1 MNRFWRALALAGAGC
16 LAAETA
22 QAEPVKIA
30 IIETLSGG
38 QAAVGKMFLTAI
50 NYGLIKLN
58 GDKVWPDGIKVLEY
72 DNQGGPSEAADKLKA
87 AINDGAHIIVQGAS
101 SAIGG
106 QITDDVRK
114 HNLRNPGK
122 EIMYFNVG
130 AEAMEFTGSRCHF
143 YHFRWNG
150 NAEIRLRAL
159 LTAMRDA
166 KALGSKVYVIG
177 QNYSWG
183 HDVQRLVKEYAKFGG
198 YTVVGDVI
206 HDVNKI
212 QDFAPYVAKIKETG
226 PDTVITG
233 NWSSDL
239 LLLMKAAGDS
249 GLKVRFATYWM
260 DQPGNVANAGA
271 TAIGHFNVSSFYPE
285 ANGDATARF
294 ADDFKAKMG
303 QYPVFIQGHTVHG
316 IWGLGEALKKL
327 KAGRRQAQR
336 QAARLR
342 HGDRQLQHQHG
353 AGRHAQGGSPGVAP
367 AGGGHR
373 LEGGQVQGGRH
384 RYGLQAAPPHI
395 RARGG
400 EPGAANLQDGAPGRL
415 RPPPSPG
422 AHTGA
427 PGQPAEGAPA
437 LPVHHLAERL
447 AWNSWS
453 SRC

>member
-1 MNRFWRALALAGAGC
+1 MKEFWTALVLAGVSFVVPW
-16 LAAETA
+16 TA

-38 QAAVGKMFLTAI
+38 QAPVGKMFLTAI
-50 NYGLIKLN
+50 NYALIKLK
-58 GDKVWPDGIKVLEY
+58 DEKVWPDGIVVLEY
-72 DNQGGPSEAADKLKA
+72 DNQGGPSEAADKVKA
-87 AINDGAHIIVQGAS
+87 AINDGAHIIIQGAS

-106 QITDDVRK
+106 QITEDVRK

-122 EIMYFNVG
+122 EVIYFNVG
-130 AEAMEFTGSRCHF
+130 AEAMEFTGSKCHF

-159 LTAMRDA
+159 LTAMKDT
-166 KALGSKVYVIG
+166 KTLGTRVYVIG

-183 HDVQRLVKEYAKFGG
+183 HDVERLVKEYAKFGN

-212 QDFAPYVAKIKETG
+212 QDFAPYVAQIKEAN

-249 GLKVRFATYWM
+249 GLRVRFATYWM

-285 ANGDATARF
+285 ANGEATAKF
-294 ADDFKAKMG
+294 ADDFKAKTG

-316 IWGLGEALKKL
+316 IWGLGEGLKKVRPGPDGKL
-327 KAGRRQAQR
+327 DVKQLAFAMETVRVNTSMGEVAMRKEDHQALLPLVVATVSKDAKYKVDGTDMGFKPVRLISGKDAAG
-336 QAARLR
+336 
-342 HGDRQLQHQHG
+342 
-353 AGRHAQGGSPGVAP
+353 P
-367 AGGGHR
+367 
-373 LEGGQVQGGRH
+373 VQSSCKMER
-384 RYGLQAAPPHI
+384 
-395 RARGG
+395 
-400 EPGAANLQDGAPGRL
+400 PGA
-415 RPPPSPG
+415 
-422 AHTGA
+422 
-427 PGQPAEGAPA
+427 
-437 LPVHHLAERL
+437 
-447 AWNSWS
+447 
-453 SRC
+453 

>member
-1 MNRFWRALALAGAGC
+1 MNKLWAALALAGTGC
-16 LAAETA
+16 LATGTA

-30 IIETLSGG
+30 VIETLSGG
-38 QAAVGKMFLTAI
+38 QAAIGKMFLTAI

-58 GDKVWPDGIKVLEY
+58 DEKAWPDGIKVLEY
-72 DNQGGPSEAADKLKA
+72 DNQGGPSEAADKVKA
-87 AINDGAHIIVQGAS
+87 AINDGAHIIIQGAS

-130 AEAMEFTGSRCHF
+130 AEAMEFTGSKCHF

-159 LTAMRDA
+159 LTAMKDT
-166 KALGSKVYVIG
+166 KTLGTKVYVIG

-183 HDVQRLVKEYAKFGG
+183 HDVQRLVKEYAKFGN

-226 PDTVITG
+226 PDTVVTG

-271 TAIGHFNVSSFYPE
+271 TAVGHFNVLELLS
-285 ANGDATARF
+285 R
-294 ADDFKAKMG
+294 G
-303 QYPVFIQGHTVHG
+303 QRGRDREVRRRLQG
-316 IWGLGEALKKL
+316 
-327 KAGRRQAQR
+327 
-336 QAARLR
+336 
-342 HGDRQLQHQHG
+342 
-353 AGRHAQGGSPGVAP
+353 
-367 AGGGHR
+367 
-373 LEGGQVQGGRH
+373 
-384 RYGLQAAPPHI
+384 
-395 RARGG
+395 
-400 EPGAANLQDGAPGRL
+400 QDGAVPDIH
-415 RPPPSPG
+415 PG
-422 AHTGA
+422 AYGA
-427 PGQPAEGAPA
+427 RDLGARRGAEEDEADADKKVNVKQLAFAMETVSFNTSMGEVAMRKEDHQVLLPLVVATVSKDAKYKVDGTDMGFKPIRLVSGKDASSPVQSACKMERPA
-437 LPVHHLAERL
+437 
-447 AWNSWS
+447 S
-453 SRC
+453 

>member
-1 MNRFWRALALAGAGC
+1 
-16 LAAETA
+16 
-22 QAEPVKIA
+22 
-30 IIETLSGG
+30 
-38 QAAVGKMFLTAI
+38 MFLTAI

-58 GDKVWPDGIKVLEY
+58 NEKVWPDGIVVLEY
-72 DNQGGPSEAADKLKA
+72 DNQGGPSEAADKVKA
-87 AINDGAHIIVQGAS
+87 AINDGAHIIIQGAS

-122 EIMYFNVG
+122 EIIYLNVG
-130 AEAMEFTGSRCHF
+130 AEAMEFTGSKCHF

-159 LTAMRDA
+159 LTAMKDT
-166 KALGSKVYVIG
+166 KTLGTRVYVIG

-183 HDVQRLVKEYAKFGG
+183 HDVERLVKEYAKFGN

-212 QDFAPYVAKIKETG
+212 QDFSPYVVQIKEAN

-285 ANGDATARF
+285 ANGEATQKF

-316 IWGLGEALKKL
+316 IWGLGEALKKVKPAPDGKL
-327 KAGRRQAQR
+327 NVKQLAFAMETVTVNTSMGEVVMRKEDHQALLPLVVATVSR
-336 QAARLR
+336 DAKYKVDGTDMGFKPIRLISGKDAASPVQSSCKMER
-342 HGDRQLQHQHG
+342 
-353 AGRHAQGGSPGVAP
+353 PGV
-367 AGGGHR
+367 
-373 LEGGQVQGGRH
+373 
-384 RYGLQAAPPHI
+384 
-395 RARGG
+395 
-400 EPGAANLQDGAPGRL
+400 
-415 RPPPSPG
+415 
-422 AHTGA
+422 
-427 PGQPAEGAPA
+427 
-437 LPVHHLAERL
+437 
-447 AWNSWS
+447 
-453 SRC
+453 

>member
-1 MNRFWRALALAGAGC
+1 MNKFWAALALAGAGS
-16 LAAETA
+16 LAYGTA

-30 IIETLSGG
+30 VIETLSGG

-50 NYGLIKLN
+50 NYGLIKVN
-58 GDKVWPDGIKVLEY
+58 GEKAWPDGIVLLEY
-72 DNQGGPSEAADKLKA
+72 DNQGGPSEAADKVKA
-87 AINDGAHIIVQGAS
+87 AINDGAQIIVQGAS

-122 EIMYFNVG
+122 EIIYLNVG
-130 AEAMEFTGSRCHF
+130 AEAMEFTGSKCHF

-150 NAEIRLRAL
+150 NAEIRLRAM
-159 LTAMRDA
+159 LTAMKDT
-166 KALGSKVYVIG
+166 KTLGTKVYVIG

-183 HDVQRLVKEYAKFGG
+183 HDVERLVKEYAKFGN

-212 QDFAPYVAKIKETG
+212 QDFSPYVVQIKEAN

-285 ANGDATARF
+285 ANGTATAKF

-316 IWGLGEALKKL
+316 IWGLGEALKKVKPVGGKL
-327 KAGRRQAQR
+327 NVKQLAFAMETVSFNTSMGEVAMRKEDHQVLLPLVVATVSKDAKYKVDGTDLGFKPVRLISGKDAAGPVQSTCKMERP
-336 QAARLR
+336 AA
-342 HGDRQLQHQHG
+342 
-353 AGRHAQGGSPGVAP
+353 
-367 AGGGHR
+367 
-373 LEGGQVQGGRH
+373 
-384 RYGLQAAPPHI
+384 
-395 RARGG
+395 
-400 EPGAANLQDGAPGRL
+400 
-415 RPPPSPG
+415 
-422 AHTGA
+422 
-427 PGQPAEGAPA
+427 
-437 LPVHHLAERL
+437 
-447 AWNSWS
+447 
-453 SRC
+453 

>member
-1 MNRFWRALALAGAGC
+1 MRRLCVALALIVAGS
-16 LAAETA
+16 LANWSAR
-22 QAEPVKIA
+22 AEPMKIA
-30 IIETLSGG
+30 IVETLSGG

-50 NYGLIKLN
+50 KYGLIKL
-58 GDKVWPDGIKVLEY
+58 DAEKAWPDGIQLLEY
-72 DNQGGPSEAADKLKA
+72 DNQGGPSEAADKMKA
-87 AINDGAHIIVQGAS
+87 AINDGAQIIIQGAS

-114 HNLRNPGK
+114 YNLRNPGK
-122 EIMYFNVG
+122 EIIYFNVG
-130 AEAMEFTGSRCHF
+130 AEAMEFTGSKCHF

-150 NAEIRLRAL
+150 NAEIRLRAM
-159 LTAMRDA
+159 LTAMKDA
-166 KALGSKVYVIG
+166 KVLGTKVYVIG

-183 HDVQRLVKEYAKFGG
+183 HDVESLVKQYAGFGG

-212 QDFAPYVAKIKETG
+212 QDFAPYVAKIKEAA

-271 TAIGHFNVSSFYPE
+271 TAIGHYNVSSFYPE
-285 ANGDATARF
+285 ANGEATARF

-327 KAGRRQAQR
+327 KPTVGSKLNVKQLAFAMEGISVNTSMGEVVMRKEDHQALLPLVVATVSR
-336 QAARLR
+336 EAKYKVDDTDMGFKPLRLLS
-342 HGDRQLQHQHG
+342 GAEASSPVQPTCKMDR
-353 AGRHAQGGSPGVAP
+353 P
-367 AGGGHR
+367 A
-373 LEGGQVQGGRH
+373 
-384 RYGLQAAPPHI
+384 
-395 RARGG
+395 
-400 EPGAANLQDGAPGRL
+400 
-415 RPPPSPG
+415 S
-422 AHTGA
+422 
-427 PGQPAEGAPA
+427 
-437 LPVHHLAERL
+437 
-447 AWNSWS
+447 
-453 SRC
+453 

>member
-1 MNRFWRALALAGAGC
+1 MNRFWTALALAGASC
-16 LAAETA
+16 LVPGTA

-38 QAAVGKMFLTAI
+38 QAPVGKMFLTAI

-58 GDKVWPDGIKVLEY
+58 AEKVWPDGIVVLEY
-72 DNQGGPSEAADKLKA
+72 DNQGGPSEAADKVKA
-87 AINDGAHIIVQGAS
+87 AINDGAHIIIQGAS

-106 QITDDVRK
+106 QITEDVRK

-122 EIMYFNVG
+122 EIIYFNVG
-130 AEAMEFTGSRCHF
+130 AEAMEFTGSKCHF

-159 LTAMRDA
+159 LTAMKDT
-166 KALGSKVYVIG
+166 KTLGTRVYVIG

-183 HDVQRLVKEYAKFGG
+183 HDVDRLVKEYAKFGN

-212 QDFAPYVAKIKETG
+212 QDFAPYVVQIKEAN

-285 ANGDATARF
+285 ANGEATQKF

-303 QYPVFIQGHTVHG
+303 QYPVFVQGHTVHG
-316 IWGLGEALKKL
+316 IWGLGEALKKVKPGPDGKL
-327 KAGRRQAQR
+327 NVKQLAFAMETVRFNTSMGEIAMRKEDHQALLPLVVATVSKDAKYKVDGTDMGFKPIR
-336 QAARLR
+336 LVSGKDAA
-342 HGDRQLQHQHG
+342 
-353 AGRHAQGGSPGVAP
+353 SP
-367 AGGGHR
+367 
-373 LEGGQVQGGRH
+373 VQSNCKMER
-384 RYGLQAAPPHI
+384 
-395 RARGG
+395 
-400 EPGAANLQDGAPGRL
+400 PG
-415 RPPPSPG
+415 
-422 AHTGA
+422 T
-427 PGQPAEGAPA
+427 
-437 LPVHHLAERL
+437 
-447 AWNSWS
+447 
-453 SRC
+453 

>member
-1 MNRFWRALALAGAGC
+1 MNRFWRLLALAGASL
-16 LAAETA
+16 LAPETL

-30 IIETLSGG
+30 VIETLSGG

-58 GDKVWPDGIKVLEY
+58 NEKVWPDGIVVLEY
-72 DNQGGPSEAADKLKA
+72 DNQGGPSEAADKVKA

-122 EIMYFNVG
+122 EVIYLNVG
-130 AEAMEFTGSRCHF
+130 AEAMEFTGSKCHF

-159 LTAMRDA
+159 LTAMKDT
-166 KALGSKVYVIG
+166 KTLGTKVYVIG

-183 HDVQRLVKEYAKFGG
+183 HDVERLVKEYANFGN

-212 QDFAPYVAKIKETG
+212 QDFAPYVAKIKEAN
-226 PDTVITG
+226 PDTVVTG

-271 TAIGHFNVSSFYPE
+271 TAIGHYNVSSFYPE
-285 ANGDATARF
+285 ANGEATQKF

-303 QYPVFIQGHTVHG
+303 QYPVFVQAHTVHG
-316 IWGLGEALKKL
+316 IWGLGEALKKVKPGPDGKL
-327 KAGRRQAQR
+327 NVKQLAFAMETVSFKTSMGEIAMRKEDHQALLPLVVATVSKDAKYKVDGTDMGFKPIR
-336 QAARLR
+336 LISGKDAA
-342 HGDRQLQHQHG
+342 
-353 AGRHAQGGSPGVAP
+353 SPVQPNCKMERPAP
-367 AGGGHR
+367 
-373 LEGGQVQGGRH
+373 
-384 RYGLQAAPPHI
+384 
-395 RARGG
+395 
-400 EPGAANLQDGAPGRL
+400 
-415 RPPPSPG
+415 
-422 AHTGA
+422 
-427 PGQPAEGAPA
+427 
-437 LPVHHLAERL
+437 
-447 AWNSWS
+447 
-453 SRC
+453 

>member
-1 MNRFWRALALAGAGC
+1 MMRARCRGPRSAGPGARRRERRRHAVDTLDEEDAMKRVWAALALAGVGC
-16 LAAETA
+16 LASGPA

-58 GDKVWPDGIKVLEY
+58 AEKAWPDGIKVLEY
-72 DNQGGPSEAADKLKA
+72 DNQGGPSEAADKVKA
-87 AINDGAHIIVQGAS
+87 AINDGAHIIIQGAS

-122 EIMYFNVG
+122 EIIYFNVG

-150 NAEIRLRAL
+150 NAEIRLRAM
-159 LTAMRDA
+159 LTAMKDA
-166 KALGSKVYVIG
+166 HVLGGRVYVIG

-183 HDVQRLVKEYAKFGG
+183 HDVQRLVREYSKFGG
-198 YTVVGDVI
+198 YSVVGDVI

-212 QDFAPYVAKIKETG
+212 QDFAPYVAKIKETN

-271 TAIGHFNVSSFYPE
+271 TAIGHYNVSSYYPE
-285 ANGDATARF
+285 ANGEATAKF

-303 QYPVFIQGHTVHG
+303 QYPVFVQGHTVHG

-327 KAGRRQAQR
+327 KPNDGKVNVKQLAFAMEGIRVSTSMGDVVMRKEDHQALLPLVVATVSKDARYKVDGTDMGFKPVRLISGQDAAG
-336 QAARLR
+336 
-342 HGDRQLQHQHG
+342 
-353 AGRHAQGGSPGVAP
+353 P
-367 AGGGHR
+367 
-373 LEGGQVQGGRH
+373 VQ
-384 RYGLQAAPPHI
+384 PSCKM
-395 RARGG
+395 
-400 EPGAANLQDGAPGRL
+400 E
-415 RPPPSPG
+415 RPS
-422 AHTGA
+422 A
-427 PGQPAEGAPA
+427 
-437 LPVHHLAERL
+437 
-447 AWNSWS
+447 
-453 SRC
+453 